1 MILAEKI
8 IKLRKKKG
16 WSQEELATELG
27 VSRQSVSKWE
37 SMSSMPDLDKIMKL
51 SEIFE
56 VSTDYLLK
64 ENIIY
69 ENEYVENISKDELDT
84 HIVTLDEANEYI
96 NLSEIYYKKIA
107 LSVSML
113 VISPIVLLF
122 LRSASKNNI
131 ISLKVSIS
139 TAIGISISLIIIAYA
154 IVISIL
160 SKISFRKY
168 QYFDTENIS
177 TEYGVSGIIKSK
189 KEAYEDNYKKGLI
202 FGVFICIISM
212 IPLFLTIAI
221 KDRFFSICSICIMLS
236 MIAIGLNFIIK
247 TGGMMTIYQKL
258 LEEENYTREKKQEA
272 KNNEALTGFYWCFIV
287 TIYLAISFFTNSWEK
302 TWIIWPVSGVL
313 FSAILS
319 LKSMLEKNKKI

>member
-16 WSQEELATELG
+16 WSQEELARELG

-69 ENEYVENISKDELDT
+69 DNEYIENTSKDELDT

-96 NLSEIYYKKIA
+96 NLAEMYYKKIA
-107 LSVSML
+107 MVVSMF
-113 VISPIVLLF
+113 VISPIALLF

-131 ISLKVSIS
+131 ISLRVNVSI
-139 TAIGISISLIIIAYA
+139 AIGISILLIIVACGM
-154 IVISIL
+154 VISIL
-160 SKISFRKY
+160 SRMSFRKY
-168 QYFDTENIS
+168 HYFDTENIS
-177 TEYGVSGIIKSK
+177 TEYGVYGIIKSK
-189 KEAYEDNYKKGLI
+189 KEAYEDSYKKGLV
-202 FGVFICIISM
+202 FGIFICIISV
-212 IPLFLTIAI
+212 IPVFITNVI
-221 KDRFFSICSICIMLS
+221 KNSFFNICAMCIMFI
-236 MIAIGLNFIIK
+236 MIAVGINFIIK
-247 TGGMMTIYQKL
+247 VRGMMRTYRQL

-272 KNNEALTGFYWCFIV
+272 KKNEELTKFYWCFIV
-287 TIYLAISFFTNSWEK
+287 AIYLAISFFTNNWET

-319 LKSMLEKNKKI
+319 LKSMLEKK